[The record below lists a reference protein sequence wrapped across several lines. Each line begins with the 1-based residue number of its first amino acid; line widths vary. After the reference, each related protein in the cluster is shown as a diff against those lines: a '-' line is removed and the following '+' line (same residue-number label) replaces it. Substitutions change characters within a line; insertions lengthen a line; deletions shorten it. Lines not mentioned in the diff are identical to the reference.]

1 MRHNLFV
8 TLCMFYRGCLVTKV
22 AQVIFF
28 RSGAPLTEGRFLM
41 YRGYQIRTYFWQIF
55 LGFWPLWMGHSK
67 LWWFQAT
74 IQSALLQWWQ
84 SAVNQCLFQN
94 QFRSISCLQCD
105 GVRWMVRESL
115 VNVKMYKKT
124 NEYENCKNKNSMFEY
139 SIITN

>member
-1 MRHNLFV
+1 MKFSKVIDESYKWRNRIRVIISLWHFV
-8 TLCMFYRGCLVTKV
+8 CFTV
-22 AQVIFF
+22 AALSLKWLKWFF

-84 SAVNQCLFQN
+84 SAVNQFVPKSAACN
-94 QFRSISCLQCD
+94 QLLAMWWGSMD
-105 GVRWMVRESL
+105 GPWIPCE
-115 VNVKMYKKT
+115 
-124 NEYENCKNKNSMFEY
+124 CKNV
-139 SIITN
+139 

>member
-22 AQVIFF
+22 AQVIF
-28 RSGAPLTEGRFLM
+28 RSGAPLTEGRFSM
-41 YRGYQIRTYFWQIF
+41 YRGYQIRTFFDRIF
-55 LGFWPLWMGHSK
+55 KDFWPLWMGHSK

-84 SAVNQCLFQN
+84 SAVNQYLFQP
-94 QFRSISCLQCD
+94 ISCLQF
-105 GVRWMVRESL
+105 GRIRWMVCESL

-124 NEYENCKNKNSMFEY
+124 NEYENCKNKTPCSN
-139 SIITN
+139 ILLLPIK